1 MRVNVYSEEL
11 THEIVVINRI
21 SISAGGESFHG
32 LRVYTKSHPDLH
44 HTEDDDDRGAVTFW
58 FASMTELND
67 FREAL
72 YTKSSERR

>member
-11 THEIVVINRI
+11 TDEIVVINR
-21 SISAGGESFHG
+21 ISAGGESFHG

-44 HTEDDDDRGAVTFW
+44 HTEADDDRSAVTFW
-58 FASMTELND
+58 FASMAELND